1 MISFKDVSHSY
12 GNGVNTLD
20 HVSFDIQD
28 GEFVFVVGPSGAGKS
43 TMIKLL
49 MGEIKPTSGEV
60 VVNNFEISKI
70 RRRQIPKLRRT
81 MGVVFQDFR
90 LIETKTVYENIAFA
104 MRVVG
109 KPESEIRKR
118 VKYVL
123 TLVGLPHK
131 ANKYPNELSGGE
143 KQRVTL
149 ARAIINAPRMIIADE
164 PTGNVD
170 PVMSREIMEMFSI
183 INAQNITVVIV
194 THDNTLVDAYN
205 KRVITLNTGHVV
217 SDREGGYVL

>member
-1 MISFKDVSHSY
+1 MISFKDVCHSY

-20 HVSFDIQD
+20 HVSFDIKD

-43 TMIKLL
+43 TMIKLM

-60 VVNNFEISKI
+60 SVNNFQISKI

-109 KPESEIRKR
+109 KPESDIRKR
-118 VKYVL
+118 VRYVL
-123 TLVGLPHK
+123 ELVGLPHK
-131 ANKYPNELSGGE
+131 ADKYPNELSGGE
-143 KQRVTL
+143 KQRVTV

-183 INAQNITVVIV
+183 INEQNITVVIV

-205 KRVITLNTGHVV
+205 KRVITLNSGHVV

>member
-1 MISFKDVSHSY
+1 MISFKDVCHSY

-20 HVSFDIQD
+20 HVSFDIKD

-43 TMIKLL
+43 TMIKLM
-49 MGEIKPTSGEV
+49 MGETKPTSGEV
-60 VVNNFEISKI
+60 TVNNFEMSKI

-90 LIETKTVYENIAFA
+90 LIETKTVFENIAFA

-109 KPESEIRKR
+109 KPEGEIRKR
-118 VKYVL
+118 VRYVL
-123 TLVGLPHK
+123 ELVGLPHK
-131 ANKYPNELSGGE
+131 ADKYPNELSGGE

-170 PVMSREIMEMFSI
+170 PVMSREIMEMFSL
-183 INAQNITVVIV
+183 INEQNITVVIV
-194 THDNTLVDAYN
+194 THDKTLVDAYN
-205 KRVITLNTGHVV
+205 KRVITLNSGHIV

>member
-1 MISFKDVSHSY
+1 MISFKDVCHSY

-43 TMIKLL
+43 TMIKLM
-49 MGEIKPTSGEV
+49 MGEVQPTSGEV
-60 VVNNFEISKI
+60 EVNNYKISKI
-70 RRRQIPKLRRT
+70 RRRQIPHLRRT

-90 LIETKTVYENIAFA
+90 LIESKTVYENIAFA

-131 ANKYPNELSGGE
+131 ADKYPNELSGGE

-170 PVMSREIMEMFSI
+170 PVMSREIMEMFSL

-194 THDNTLVDAYN
+194 THDKTLVDAYN

>member
-1 MISFKDVSHSY
+1 MISFMDVCHSY

-43 TMIKLL
+43 TMIKLM
-49 MGEIKPTSGEV
+49 MGEIQPTSGEV
-60 VVNNFEISKI
+60 EVNNYKISKI
-70 RRRQIPKLRRT
+70 RRRHIPHLRRT

-90 LIETKTVYENIAFA
+90 LIESKTVYENIAFA

-131 ANKYPNELSGGE
+131 ADKYPNELSGGE

-170 PVMSREIMEMFSI
+170 PVMSREIMEMFSL

-194 THDNTLVDAYN
+194 THDKTLVDAYN

>member
-1 MISFKDVSHSY
+1 MISFKDVCHSY

-43 TMIKLL
+43 TMIKLM
-49 MGEIKPTSGEV
+49 MGEIQPTSGEV
-60 VVNNFEISKI
+60 EVNNYKISKI
-70 RRRQIPKLRRT
+70 RRRQIPHLRRT

-90 LIETKTVYENIAFA
+90 LIESKTVYENIAFA

-131 ANKYPNELSGGE
+131 ADKYPNELSGGE

-170 PVMSREIMEMFSI
+170 PVMSREIMEMFSL

-194 THDNTLVDAYN
+194 THDKTLVDAYN

>member
-1 MISFKDVSHSY
+1 MISFKDVCHSY

-43 TMIKLL
+43 TMIKLM
-49 MGEIKPTSGEV
+49 MGEIQPTSGEV
-60 VVNNFEISKI
+60 EVNNYKISKI
-70 RRRQIPKLRRT
+70 RRRNIPHLRRT

-90 LIETKTVYENIAFA
+90 LIESKTVYENIAFA

-131 ANKYPNELSGGE
+131 ADKYPNELSGGE

-170 PVMSREIMEMFSI
+170 PVMSREIMEMFSL

-194 THDNTLVDAYN
+194 THDKTLVDAYN

>member
-1 MISFKDVSHSY
+1 MISFKDVCHSY

-43 TMIKLL
+43 TMIKLM
-49 MGEIKPTSGEV
+49 MGEIQPTSGEV
-60 VVNNFEISKI
+60 EVNNYKISKI
-70 RRRQIPKLRRT
+70 RRRHIPYLRRT

-90 LIETKTVYENIAFA
+90 LIESKTVYENIAFA

-131 ANKYPNELSGGE
+131 ADKYPNELSGGE

-170 PVMSREIMEMFSI
+170 PVMSREIMEMFSL

-194 THDNTLVDAYN
+194 THDKTLVDAYN

>member
-1 MISFKDVSHSY
+1 MISFQDVCHTY

-20 HVSFDIQD
+20 HVSFDIKD

-43 TMIKLL
+43 TMIKLM
-49 MGEIKPTSGEV
+49 MGEAKPTSGEV
-60 VVNNFEISKI
+60 MVNNFEISKI

-90 LIETKTVYENIAFA
+90 LIESKTVYENIAFA

-118 VKYVL
+118 VRYVL
-123 TLVGLPHK
+123 ELVGLPHK
-131 ANKYPNELSGGE
+131 ADKYPNELSGGE
-143 KQRVTL
+143 KQRVTV

-170 PVMSREIMEMFSI
+170 PVMSREIMEMFSL
-183 INAQNITVVIV
+183 INEQNITVVIV

-205 KRVITLNTGHVV
+205 KRVITLNSGHVV

>member
-43 TMIKLL
+43 TMIKLM
-49 MGEIKPTSGEV
+49 MGEIKPTAGEV
-60 VVNNFEISKI
+60 VVNNFEMSKI

-90 LIETKTVYENIAFA
+90 LIESKTVYENIAFA
-104 MRVVG
+104 MQVVG

>member
-1 MISFKDVSHSY
+1 MISFKDVCHSY

-20 HVSFDIQD
+20 HVSFDIKD

-43 TMIKLL
+43 TMIKLM

-60 VVNNFEISKI
+60 SVNNFQISKI

-118 VKYVL
+118 VRYVL
-123 TLVGLPHK
+123 ELVGLPHK
-131 ANKYPNELSGGE
+131 ADKYPNELSGGE
-143 KQRVTL
+143 KQRVTV

-183 INAQNITVVIV
+183 INEQNITVVIV

-205 KRVITLNTGHVV
+205 KRVITLNSGHVV

>member
-1 MISFKDVSHSY
+1 MISFKDVCHSY
-12 GNGVNTLD
+12 GNGVSTLD

-43 TMIKLL
+43 TMIKLM

-60 VVNNFEISKI
+60 EINNYKISQI
-70 RRRQIPKLRRT
+70 RRRHIPHLRRT

-90 LIETKTVYENIAFA
+90 LIESKTVYENIAFA

-131 ANKYPNELSGGE
+131 ADKYPNELSGGE

-170 PVMSREIMEMFSI
+170 PVMSREIMEMFSL

-194 THDNTLVDAYN
+194 THDKTLVDAYN

>member
-1 MISFKDVSHSY
+1 MISFKDVCHSY
-12 GNGVNTLD
+12 GNGINTLD
-20 HVSFDIQD
+20 HVSFDIKD
-28 GEFVFVVGPSGAGKS
+28 GEFVFIVGPSGAGKS
-43 TMIKLL
+43 TMIKLM

-60 VVNNFEISKI
+60 EVNNYKMTQI
-70 RRRQIPKLRRT
+70 RRRQIPFLRRT

-90 LIETKTVYENIAFA
+90 LIESMTVYENIAFA

-131 ANKYPNELSGGE
+131 ADKHPNELSGGE

-194 THDNTLVDAYN
+194 THDKTLVDAYN

-217 SDREGGYVL
+217 SDREGGYTL

>member
-70 RRRQIPKLRRT
+70 RRCQIPKLRRT

>member
-43 TMIKLL
+43 TMIKLM
-49 MGEIKPTSGEV
+49 MGEIKPTAGEV
-60 VVNNFEISKI
+60 VVNNFEMSKI

-90 LIETKTVYENIAFA
+90 LIESKTVYENIAFA

>member
-1 MISFKDVSHSY
+1 MISFKDVCHSY

-20 HVSFDIQD
+20 HVSFDIKD

-43 TMIKLL
+43 TMIKLM

-60 VVNNFEISKI
+60 SVNNFQISKI

-90 LIETKTVYENIAFA
+90 LIETKTVYDNIAFA

-118 VKYVL
+118 VRYVL
-123 TLVGLPHK
+123 ELVGLPHK
-131 ANKYPNELSGGE
+131 ADKYPNELSGGE
-143 KQRVTL
+143 KQRVTV

-183 INAQNITVVIV
+183 INEQNITVVIV

-205 KRVITLNTGHVV
+205 KRVITLNSGHVV

>member
-43 TMIKLL
+43 TMIKLM
-49 MGEIKPTSGEV
+49 MGEIKPTAGEV
-60 VVNNFEISKI
+60 VVNNFEMSKI

-90 LIETKTVYENIAFA
+90 LIESKTVYENIAFA

-143 KQRVTL
+143 KQRVTP

-170 PVMSREIMEMFSI
+170 PIMSREIMEMFSI

>member
-1 MISFKDVSHSY
+1 MISFKDVCHSY

-20 HVSFDIQD
+20 HVSFDIKD

-43 TMIKLL
+43 TMIKLM

-60 VVNNFEISKI
+60 AVNNFQISKI

-109 KPESEIRKR
+109 RPESDIRKR
-118 VKYVL
+118 VRYVL
-123 TLVGLPHK
+123 ELVGLPHK
-131 ANKYPNELSGGE
+131 ADKYPNELSGGE
-143 KQRVTL
+143 KQRVTV

-183 INAQNITVVIV
+183 INEQNITVVIV

-205 KRVITLNTGHVV
+205 KRVITLNSGHVV

>member
-20 HVSFDIQD
+20 HVSFDIKD

-43 TMIKLL
+43 TMIKLM
-49 MGEIKPTSGEV
+49 MGEAKPTSGEV
-60 VVNNFEISKI
+60 VVNNFEMSKI

-90 LIETKTVYENIAFA
+90 LIESKTVYENIAFA

-123 TLVGLPHK
+123 ELVGLPHK
-131 ANKYPNELSGGE
+131 ADKYPNELSGGE

-170 PVMSREIMEMFSI
+170 PVMSREIMEMFSL
-183 INAQNITVVIV
+183 INEQNITVVIV

-205 KRVITLNTGHVV
+205 KRVITLNSGHVV

>member
-1 MISFKDVSHSY
+1 MISFKDVCHSY

-20 HVSFDIQD
+20 HVSFDIKD

-43 TMIKLL
+43 TMIKLM

-60 VVNNFEISKI
+60 AVNNFQISKI

-118 VKYVL
+118 VRYVL
-123 TLVGLPHK
+123 ELVGLPHK
-131 ANKYPNELSGGE
+131 ADKYPNELSGGE
-143 KQRVTL
+143 KQRVTV

-183 INAQNITVVIV
+183 INEQNITVVIV

-205 KRVITLNTGHVV
+205 KRVITLNSGHVV

>member
-1 MISFKDVSHSY
+1 MISFKDVCHSY

-43 TMIKLL
+43 TMIKLM
-49 MGEIKPTSGEV
+49 MGEIQPTSGEV
-60 VVNNFEISKI
+60 EVNNYKISKI
-70 RRRQIPKLRRT
+70 RRRHIPHLRRT

-90 LIETKTVYENIAFA
+90 LIESKTVYENIAFA

-131 ANKYPNELSGGE
+131 ADKYPNELSGGE

-170 PVMSREIMEMFSI
+170 PVMSREIMEMFSL

-194 THDNTLVDAYN
+194 THDKTLVDAYN

>member
-12 GNGVNTLD
+12 GNGINTLD

-43 TMIKLL
+43 TMIKLM
-49 MGEIKPTSGEV
+49 MGEIKPTAGEV
-60 VVNNFEISKI
+60 VVNNFEMSKI

-90 LIETKTVYENIAFA
+90 LIESKTVYENIAFA

-170 PVMSREIMEMFSI
+170 PIMSREIMEMFSI

>member
-1 MISFKDVSHSY
+1 MISFKDVCHSY

-20 HVSFDIQD
+20 HVSFDIKD

-43 TMIKLL
+43 TMIKLM
-49 MGEIKPTSGEV
+49 MGEVKPTSGEV
-60 VVNNFEISKI
+60 TVNNFQIGKM

-118 VKYVL
+118 VRYVL
-123 TLVGLPHK
+123 ELVGLPHK
-131 ANKYPNELSGGE
+131 ADKYPNELSGGE
-143 KQRVTL
+143 KQRVTV

-183 INAQNITVVIV
+183 INEQNITVVIV

-205 KRVITLNTGHVV
+205 KRVITLNSGHVV

>member
-12 GNGVNTLD
+12 GNGINTLD

-43 TMIKLL
+43 TMIKLM
-49 MGEIKPTSGEV
+49 MGEIKPTAGEV
-60 VVNNFEISKI
+60 VVNNFEMSKI

-90 LIETKTVYENIAFA
+90 LIESKTVYENIAFA

-109 KPESEIRKR
+109 KPEGEIRKR

>member
-1 MISFKDVSHSY
+1 MISFKDVCHSY

-20 HVSFDIQD
+20 HVSFDIKD

-43 TMIKLL
+43 TMIKLM
-49 MGEIKPTSGEV
+49 MGEVQPTSGEV
-60 VVNNFEISKI
+60 EVNNYKISKI
-70 RRRQIPKLRRT
+70 RRRQIPHLRRT

-90 LIETKTVYENIAFA
+90 LIESKTVYENIAFA

-131 ANKYPNELSGGE
+131 ADKYPNELSGGE

-170 PVMSREIMEMFSI
+170 PVMSREIMEMFSL

-194 THDNTLVDAYN
+194 THDKTLVDAYN

>member
-1 MISFKDVSHSY
+1 MISFKDVCHSY

-20 HVSFDIQD
+20 HVSFDIKD

-43 TMIKLL
+43 TMIKLM
-49 MGEIKPTSGEV
+49 MGEVKPTSGEV
-60 VVNNFEISKI
+60 TVNNFQIGKI

-118 VKYVL
+118 VRYVL
-123 TLVGLPHK
+123 ELVGLPHK
-131 ANKYPNELSGGE
+131 ADKYPNELSGGE
-143 KQRVTL
+143 KQRVTV

-183 INAQNITVVIV
+183 INEQNITVVIV

-205 KRVITLNTGHVV
+205 KRVITLNSGHVV

>member
-20 HVSFDIQD
+20 HVSFDIKD

-43 TMIKLL
+43 TMIKLM
-49 MGEIKPTSGEV
+49 MGETKPTSGEV
-60 VVNNFEISKI
+60 VVNNFEMSKI

-90 LIETKTVYENIAFA
+90 LIESKTVYENIAFA

-109 KPESEIRKR
+109 KSESEIRKR
-118 VKYVL
+118 VRYVL
-123 TLVGLPHK
+123 ELVGLPHK
-131 ANKYPNELSGGE
+131 ADKYPNELSGGE

-170 PVMSREIMEMFSI
+170 PVMSREIMEMFSL
-183 INAQNITVVIV
+183 INEQNITVVIV

-205 KRVITLNTGHVV
+205 KRVITLNSGHVV

>member
-28 GEFVFVVGPSGAGKS
+28 GEFVFIVGPSGAGKS
-43 TMIKLL
+43 TMIKLM
-49 MGEIKPTSGEV
+49 MGEVKPTEGSV
-60 VVNNFEISKI
+60 VVNNFDIGKM
-70 RRRQIPKLRRT
+70 RRRHLPKLRRT

-90 LIETKTVYENIAFA
+90 LIDSKTVYENIAFA
-104 MRVVG
+104 MQVVG
-109 KPESEIRKR
+109 QPESEIRKR

-123 TLVGLPHK
+123 QLVGLPHK
-131 ANKYPNELSGGE
+131 ANKYPTELSGGE

-170 PVMSREIMEMFSI
+170 PVMSREIMELFSI
-183 INAQNITVVIV
+183 INSQNITVVVV
-194 THDNTLVDAYN
+194 THDNKLVDDYN

>member
-43 TMIKLL
+43 TMIKLM

-60 VVNNFEISKI
+60 VVNNFEMSKI
-70 RRRQIPKLRRT
+70 RRRHIPKLRRT

-90 LIETKTVYENIAFA
+90 LIESKTVYENIAFA

>member
-1 MISFKDVSHSY
+1 MISFKDVCHSY

-43 TMIKLL
+43 TMIKLM
-49 MGEIKPTSGEV
+49 MGEIQPTSGEV
-60 VVNNFEISKI
+60 EINNYQISKI
-70 RRRQIPKLRRT
+70 RRRQIPHLRRT

-90 LIETKTVYENIAFA
+90 LIESKTVYENIAFA

-109 KPESEIRKR
+109 KPENEIRKR

-131 ANKYPNELSGGE
+131 ADKYPNELSGGE

-170 PVMSREIMEMFSI
+170 PVMSREIMEMFSL

-194 THDNTLVDAYN
+194 THDKTLVDAYN

>member
-1 MISFKDVSHSY
+1 MISFKDVCHSY

-43 TMIKLL
+43 TMIKLM
-49 MGEIKPTSGEV
+49 MGEIQPTSGEV
-60 VVNNFEISKI
+60 EVNNYKISKI
-70 RRRQIPKLRRT
+70 RRRHIPHLRRT

-90 LIETKTVYENIAFA
+90 LIESKTVYENIAFA

-109 KPESEIRKR
+109 KPENEIRKR

-131 ANKYPNELSGGE
+131 ADKYPNELSGGE

-170 PVMSREIMEMFSI
+170 PVMSREIMEMFSL

-194 THDNTLVDAYN
+194 THDKTLVDAYN